1 MEIMQKIAK
10 KAADLYGEKSPTI
23 AFLGDSVTQGCFELY
38 TKTNGDMETVFDRS
52 STYAQYLSDIL
63 AQLFPNVPVNIVNA
77 GISGDRAPS
86 GADRLERDVLV
97 HRPDLTVVC
106 YGLNDSTWGMDNL
119 PLYTAGLER
128 IFKALQQA
136 GSECVFMTPNM
147 MNPTIS
153 CHVHNTPFET
163 VAKTTMDVQNS
174 GTLTNYLEAGKQVA
188 AACGV
193 RVCDVYAKWQ
203 RLAANGVDVSELL
216 ANHINHP
223 TRYMNRLFAYSLME
237 TLLQP

>member
-52 STYAQYLSDIL
+52 STYGA
-63 AQLFPNVPVNIVNA
+63 VPVRYSGTAFPQCA
-77 GISGDRAPS
+77 GQYRQCRHQRRPAPS

-136 GSECVFMTPNM
+136 GSECIFMTPNM

-223 TRYMNRLFAYSLME
+223 TG
-237 TLLQP
+237 T